1 MSYNDGKRAKELPSN
16 WSSIRARILRRDGFT
31 CRWLEDD
38 NRCLNRANE
47 VDHIIRGDDH
57 SPENLQSLCKIHH
70 AMKTSK
76 EALAAKRE
84 KRANLFAAYGRPKES
99 RFD

>member
-38 NRCLNRANE
+38 NRCPNRANE

-57 SPENLQSLCKIHH
+57 SPENLQSLCKLHH

-76 EALAAKRE
+76 EALAAKME
-84 KRANLFAAYGRPKES
+84 KRAYLFAAYGRPKES

>member
-1 MSYNDGKRAKELPSN
+1 MSYNYGKRAKELPAN
-16 WSSIRARILRRDGFT
+16 WASLRARILRRDGFT
-31 CRWLEDD
+31 CRWVEDD
-38 NRCLNRANE
+38 IRCHNRANE

-57 SPENLQSLCKIHH
+57 SPENLQSLCKLHH